1 MPSKAL
7 LWRQYYYFSKSQ
19 QSLDCHFCYL
29 QDGVRFSIPGLLS
42 VVTIIHRTTGMIF
55 IKPHHSNG
63 LQFCNS
69 PSSISCGSDPRTD
82 LRIMCFLELAH
93 FDAQSPLHTQALYQ
107 SCRGGQHLL
116 PWPSSCSMCTFANN
130 PYFPYLNSKSFSHT
144 PIWTYIVCVSLLSEH
159 ICMHF
164 HFDTYH
170 YVAMF
175 PILP

>member
-7 LWRQYYYFSKSQ
+7 LWRQYSYFSKSQ

-42 VVTIIHRTTGMIF
+42 VVTIIHRTAGMIF

-63 LQFCNS
+63 LKFCNS

-93 FDAQSPLHTQALYQ
+93 FDA
-107 SCRGGQHLL
+107 
-116 PWPSSCSMCTFANN
+116 
-130 PYFPYLNSKSFSHT
+130 
-144 PIWTYIVCVSLLSEH
+144 SLLCTHKHCISPAVEVSICYHDHPLALCARLQTTHTFHISIQNLFLIHLSEP
-159 ICMHF
+159 
-164 HFDTYH
+164 T
-170 YVAMF
+170 
-175 PILP
+175 